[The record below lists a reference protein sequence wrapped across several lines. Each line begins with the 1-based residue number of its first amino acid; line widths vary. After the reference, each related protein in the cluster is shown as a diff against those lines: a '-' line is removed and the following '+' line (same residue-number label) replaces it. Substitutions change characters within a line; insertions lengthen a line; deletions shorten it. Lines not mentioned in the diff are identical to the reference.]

1 VTHTATKDPAS
12 KGALEQQALLHK
24 VLADPLRARILMVL
38 GDREASPK
46 ELAEFLDEDFQQ
58 VCYRVRT
65 LKEKGFVE
73 LVDED
78 SRNGGV
84 QHFYK
89 ASARPRLDADE
100 WEQLPE
106 LARKTNSAT
115 ALQAVIRDARQA
127 MASGDFDA
135 HRHRVLIRK
144 PMVVDEQGMR
154 ELDESALRQLDE
166 QERIETESANR
177 RIESGE
183 RGISVRAVTI
193 VHPTAGSGLKS
204 TNPEPG

>member
-1 VTHTATKDPAS
+1 MTHTATKDPAS

-78 SRNGGV
+78 SKNGGV

-115 ALQAVIRDARQA
+115 TLQAVIRDARQA
-127 MASGDFDA
+127 SASGDFDA

-166 QERIETESANR
+166 QERIETESTAR
-177 RIESGE
+177 RIASGE
-183 RGISVRAVTI
+183 RGIPVKAVTI
-193 VHPTAGSGLKS
+193 VHPAANSGLK
-204 TNPEPG
+204 TD

>member
-1 VTHTATKDPAS
+1 MKTADP
-12 KGALEQQALLHK
+12 LEAATRRQALLHK
-24 VLADPLRARILMVL
+24 MLADPLRARILMVL

-46 ELAEFLDEDFQQ
+46 ELAEILDEDFQQ

-65 LKEKGFVE
+65 LNEKGFVE

-78 SRNGGV
+78 SKHGGV

-100 WEQLPE
+100 WEQLPK
-106 LARKTNSAT
+106 LARETNSAT
-115 ALQAVIRDARQA
+115 VLQIVIRDAWKA

-135 HRHRVLIRK
+135 HRHRALLRK

-154 ELDESALRQLDE
+154 ELDESALRHLDE
-166 QERIETESANR
+166 QERIEVESAAR
-177 RIESGE
+177 RVESGE
-183 RGISVRAVTI
+183 SGIPVKAVTI
-193 VHPTAGSGLKS
+193 VHPAANSGLK
-204 TNPEPG
+204 TG

>member
-1 VTHTATKDPAS
+1 MTHTATKDPAP
-12 KGALEQQALLHK
+12 KGALGQQALLHK
-24 VLADPLRARILMVL
+24 MLADPLRARILMVL

-46 ELAEFLDEDFQQ
+46 ELAEILDEDFQQ

-65 LKEKGFVE
+65 LNEKGFVE

-78 SRNGGV
+78 SKNGGV

-100 WEQLPE
+100 WEQLPK
-106 LARKTNSAT
+106 LARETNSAT
-115 ALQAVIRDARQA
+115 VLQAVIRDAWEA

-135 HRHRVLIRK
+135 HRHRALLRK

-154 ELDESALRQLDE
+154 ELDESALRHLDE
-166 QERIETESANR
+166 QERIEAESATR
-177 RIESGE
+177 RIESSE
-183 RGISVRAVTI
+183 RGIPVKAVTI
-193 VHPTAGSGLKS
+193 VHPAANSGLK
-204 TNPEPG
+204 TD